1 MYFNCILKVWYY
13 LKKYQFVLN
22 PYIFSSVTDCL
33 IIRMLEMDHFES
45 AWPVR
50 KVFRKT
56 ECFEKKYRKL
66 SKFTSNKNHERNLF
80 SQKVGNQLPE
90 VVYEKFLKNVL
101 QNFTKLTEKLRC
113 RVSFSHS
120 YRPRAQRHCRSSHRS
135 CSIKKV
141 FFKIL

>member
-13 LKKYQFVLN
+13 LKKYHFVLN
-22 PYIFSSVTDCL
+22 PHIFFSVTDCL

-56 ECFEKKYRKL
+56 ECFRKKCRKL

-101 QNFTKLTEKLRC
+101 Q
-113 RVSFSHS
+113 
-120 YRPRAQRHCRSSHRS
+120 
-135 CSIKKV
+135 KKKNSDAESLFHIV
-141 FFKIL
+141 TGPGHKDIAKAAIEAVL